1 MKTVLSD
8 LNPEQKKKVR
18 AWPKKNAYVNV
29 VKPLSDKVFG
39 TKTRTNIPFEGGT
52 RQGDPDKD
60 VSEHLEDKGFQVDKD
75 DYHKGITHS
84 YGDTSKR
91 RPLKIGKVLE
101 QTKAPED
108 IKKAYMKD
116 PYRGAAKASHL
127 VATASRHPFDV
138 AGMSTDRGWT
148 SCMNLTDPRPH
159 KNKLKEDLDRG
170 THVAYLHHKSDTT
183 ISHPVS
189 RVAMKP
195 YHSSKGDHTILRPEG
210 KTYGMENPE
219 FHKSVA
225 NWAKT
230 NFPAEDNVIY
240 NKDKH
245 VYDDDE
251 GGVSTTVLHHTGA
264 DVFKKNKVDDI
275 ARAAI
280 DRKLK
285 NHPIS
290 FTEAKDTLSHLE
302 DKRNS
307 HLELADHISENMKHE
322 DLHKLAD
329 HKNSI
334 VRKAVAHRYD
344 ELPADSKKKLLNDTL
359 GVRSNIAKSSH
370 DEDALHQLSQD
381 KNSIVSGNAKK
392 RLGII
397 HKVREA
403 AADKQREKNN
413 LE

>member
-84 YGDTSKR
+84 YGDTSRR

-170 THVAYLHHKSDTT
+170 THVAYLHHKTDTT

-195 YHSSKGDHTILRPEG
+195 FHSSTGDHTILRPER
-210 KTYGMENPE
+210 KLYGMENPD

-230 NFPAEDNVIY
+230 NFPAHENVIY

-251 GGVSTTVLHHTGA
+251 GGDSTSVLHHTSA
-264 DVFKKNKVDDI
+264 NVFKKNKIDDLEE
-275 ARAAI
+275 AAVYH
-280 DRKLK
+280 KLK
-285 NHPIS
+285 NHPVS
-290 FTEAKDTLSHLE
+290 YSDVKDVLPKLKSEHHALP
-302 DKRNS
+302 K
-307 HLELADHISENMKHE
+307 HIVDNMKHE
-322 DLHKLAD
+322 DLPKMAD
-329 HKNSI
+329 HKSST
-334 VRKAVAHRYD
+334 VRRAVAFRYD
-344 ELPADSKKKLLNDTL
+344 ELPADSKKKLLNDPVL
-359 GVRSNIAKSSH
+359 GVKANIAKSSH
-370 DEDALHQLSQD
+370 DEDALHQLSHE
-381 KNSIVSGNAKK
+381 KGNALIAANAK
-392 RLGII
+392 RRLEII